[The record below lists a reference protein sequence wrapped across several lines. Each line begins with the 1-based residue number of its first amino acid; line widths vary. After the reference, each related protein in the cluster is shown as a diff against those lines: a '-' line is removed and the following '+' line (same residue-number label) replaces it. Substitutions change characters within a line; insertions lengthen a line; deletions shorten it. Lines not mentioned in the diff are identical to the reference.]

1 MQEGRS
7 LLTPLLPTFTLINT
21 SQIPGDGSLHDRL
34 KRTFAQTF
42 RLWTICSDK
51 GARKTCDK
59 RLCGS
64 IIYTHAQIPNWQQQ
78 MHTHETD
85 LHWCHLITPSLL
97 VTICR
102 KSFSNSVRTRIPQD
116 HGGVIHATVRSPWEC
131 LTATLH
137 FNIMSFWCFPPHW
150 IQRKPITLWQP
161 MSVLLMDACS
171 TFQHENVCK
180 IRALLGLLLL
190 EFILHWRMVG
200 HHKWE
205 APCSQSKP
213 VYESYYSFSINLPE

>member
-97 VTICR
+97 VTISR

-116 HGGVIHATVRSPWEC
+116 HGGVIHVTVRSPWEC

-137 FNIMSFWCFPPHW
+137 HNIMSF
-150 IQRKPITLWQP
+150 
-161 MSVLLMDACS
+161 DAFLHTEFKGSPSLYDSQCQS
-171 TFQHENVCK
+171 CWWMHVAHFNMRMYVK
-180 IRALLGLLLL
+180 LALCL
-190 EFILHWRMVG
+190 
-200 HHKWE
+200 
-205 APCSQSKP
+205 A
-213 VYESYYSFSINLPE
+213 YYY